1 MTQPLRR
8 TRRRIAYWIM
18 TLITMVIVWMMI
30 PGDIG
35 QLEQALAMVIVP
47 SLVTG
52 VIAFITGETYSD
64 HSERRHGGNTDA

>member
-1 MTQPLRR
+1 MTQPLRK
-8 TRRRIAYWIM
+8 TRRQIAYWIM

-35 QLEQALAMVIVP
+35 QLEQALAMVVVP

-52 VIAFITGETYSD
+52 VVAFITGETYSD
-64 HSERRHGGNTDA
+64 HSERRHVGDKDA